1 MQTFQPSIFARHDT
15 LLGICQALG
24 EDLRVDPIWFR
35 AALAVLV
42 FFSLGA
48 AVAVYLGIG
57 VIVLGSRLLYRA
69 PRKPMP
75 AVEAA
80 PADAEPQADDN
91 DYQPVPLAAA
101 A

>member
-24 EDLRVDPIWFR
+24 EDLGVNPTWFR
-35 AALAVLV
+35 ASLATLV

-48 AVAVYLGIG
+48 AVAVYLGVG
-57 VIVLGSRLLYRA
+57 AIVLASRLLYRA

-75 AVEAA
+75 AAEVAQV
-80 PADAEPQADDN
+80 DAEPVTAEN
-91 DYQPVPLAAA
+91 DYEPVLMAAA